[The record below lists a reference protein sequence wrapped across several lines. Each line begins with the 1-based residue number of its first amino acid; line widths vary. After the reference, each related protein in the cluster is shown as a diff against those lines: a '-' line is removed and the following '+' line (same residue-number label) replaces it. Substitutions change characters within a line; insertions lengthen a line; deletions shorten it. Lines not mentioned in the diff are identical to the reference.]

1 MNTTAMDSPPLKFE
15 LPDEVAQW
23 DDKQYSTFLQE
34 HQFAYLE
41 LLEKLKAE
49 GREDTDEYRNWQ
61 KQFETVEMYMAGDF
75 NRRYFQG

>member
-1 MNTTAMDSPPLKFE
+1 MEAGVCS
-15 LPDEVAQW
+15 
-23 DDKQYSTFLQE
+23 
-34 HQFAYLE
+34 
-41 LLEKLKAE
+41 E